1 MFCTPCRTT
10 TASIV
15 PRARSENTLEKE
27 TMRLVVGVLVLM
39 LSGCAAVG
47 GGTAPPS
54 ADVSGQWVGTWSLH
68 SPTKGYPQAGYGDIS
83 MTLKQSG
90 AEVTGNLIATG
101 DLMVPGSATALPTNF
116 EGTVRGSSI
125 ILRSPESSG
134 LLDVRGEEMT
144 GVIGAIMPANVSL
157 RRRR

>member
-1 MFCTPCRTT
+1 
-10 TASIV
+10 
-15 PRARSENTLEKE
+15 
-27 TMRLVVGVLVLM
+27 MRLVAGVLVLM

-54 ADVSGQWVGTWSLH
+54 VDVSGQWVGTWSLH
-68 SPTKGYPQAGYGDIS
+68 SPTKGYPQVGYGDIS
-83 MTLKQSG
+83 MTLQQSS

-101 DLMVPGSATALPTNF
+101 DLMVPGSPTAMPTSF

-125 ILRSPESSG
+125 ILKSPHSSG
-134 LLDVRGEEMT
+134 LLEVRGDEMS
-144 GVIGAIMPANVSL
+144 GVIGAIMPVNVSL

>member
-1 MFCTPCRTT
+1 MQ
-10 TASIV
+10 
-15 PRARSENTLEKE
+15 
-27 TMRLVVGVLVLM
+27 LVIGVLVLM
-39 LSGCAAVG
+39 LSGCAMVG

-54 ADVSGQWVGTWSLH
+54 VDVSGQWVGTWSLH
-68 SPTKGYPQAGYGDIS
+68 SPTKGYPQVGYGDIS
-83 MTLKQSG
+83 MTLQQSS

-101 DLMVPGSATALPTNF
+101 DLMVPGSPTAMPTSF

-125 ILRSPESSG
+125 ILKSPHSSG
-134 LLDVRGEEMT
+134 LLEVRGDEMS

>member
-1 MFCTPCRTT
+1 MNFKQRLRERETT
-10 TASIV
+10 Q
-15 PRARSENTLEKE
+15 
-27 TMRLVVGVLVLM
+27 LVIGVLVLM

-54 ADVSGQWVGTWSLH
+54 VDVSGQWAGTWSLH
-68 SPTKGYPQAGYGDIS
+68 RPTMRYPEVGYGDIF

-90 AEVTGNLIATG
+90 AEVTGNLTATG
-101 DLMVPGSATALPTNF
+101 DLMAPGSPTAMPTNF
-116 EGTVRGSSI
+116 EGAVRGSSI
-125 ILRSPESSG
+125 ILKSPHSSG

-144 GVIGAIMPANVSL
+144 GVIGAIMPVNVSL